1 MYRSILFP
9 LLILSGLL
17 LSKAVLPRLC
27 AADAPAGA
35 SDVEQKKFVGRISSI
50 IPPAGFEAL
59 GDKALKAMRSKAD
72 SLKIGGV
79 AVIAFFEGNEPQS
92 WVSKMSVVG
101 RYKDPSSASDPGANL
116 VAIAYAKASEMALTL
131 RNSGDPGRPKLVGE
145 LCWQGGVV
153 RPCKNGYVIAAF
165 SGGKSE
171 QDVEVSKAGVAAV
184 DE

>member
-1 MYRSILFP
+1 MNRPIRFF
-9 LLILSGLL
+9 LLIMSNML
-17 LSKAVLPRLC
+17 LSQVAPPNLC
-27 AADAPAGA
+27 AADALIDGDGPT
-35 SDVEQKKFVGRISSI
+35 QKDCSGKISSI
-50 IPPAGFEAL
+50 IPPAGFEAQ

-92 WVSKMSVVG
+92 WVSKMSAVG
-101 RYKDPSSASDPGANL
+101 RYKDPANATDPGANL
-116 VAIAYAKASEMALTL
+116 LAIAYAKASEMALTL

-153 RPCKNGYVIAAF
+153 RPWKNGYVIAAF

-171 QDVEVSKAGVAAV
+171 DDVEVSKAGVAAV
-184 DE
+184 AE

>member
-1 MYRSILFP
+1 MNRSVRFSP
-9 LLILSGLL
+9 LILSGLL
-17 LSKAVLPRLC
+17 LSKAVLPGLC
-27 AADAPAGA
+27 AADAPAAGGNV
-35 SDVEQKKFVGRISSI
+35 DQKKIAGKISSV

-59 GDKALKAMRSKAD
+59 SDKALKAMRSKAD

-79 AVIAFFEGNEPQS
+79 AVIAFFEGNEPLS
-92 WVSKMSVVG
+92 WASKMSVVG
-101 RYKDPSSASDPGANL
+101 RYKDPSSATDPGANL
-116 VAIAYAKASEMALTL
+116 LAIAYAKASEMALTL

-145 LCWQGGVV
+145 LGWQGGVV
-153 RPCKNGYVIAAF
+153 RPWKNGYVIAAF